1 MIMTLVVT
9 VELVVMRM
17 RARTNIVAVMNKDDF
32 LIYLKASFLP
42 CMVAA
47 SMVLHQFAWG
57 ISFWSLSQ
65 QTNTVPDDDLKLS
78 ALSLLV
84 PCADN
89 SPAQ

>member
-1 MIMTLVVT
+1 MHTMRWKGRSEAEESKNQYSDSGEQGLVSV
-9 VELVVMRM
+9 
-17 RARTNIVAVMNKDDF
+17 
-32 LIYLKASFLP
+32 P

-47 SMVLHQFAWG
+47 SMVLHQFAWE

-65 QTNTVPDDDLKLS
+65 QMNTVPDDDLKLS
-78 ALSLLV
+78 DLSLLV